1 MPKQGSKQN
10 IFIVSY
16 FDKYFKHFDKK
27 LANSEPLYN
36 ESYHF
41 NTADKLMGCWYNI
54 WFPQPICYEE
64 SFFDIATKGIPYI
77 EIVPKWTEYVK
88 DILSFYI
95 DQSLTKK
102 IAVLLRVEDFSND
115 TVHSD
120 CSIDEF
126 IQELTEGNI
135 KWNELYFVY

>member
-1 MPKQGSKQN
+1 MKISN
-10 IFIVSY
+10 N
-16 FDKYFKHFDKK
+16 H
-27 LANSEPLYN
+27 A
-36 ESYHF
+36 
-41 NTADKLMGCWYNI
+41 
-54 WFPQPICYEE
+54 
-64 SFFDIATKGIPYI
+64 FFDIATKGIPYI

-88 DILSFYI
+88 NILSFYI
-95 DQSLTKK
+95 DQSPTKK